1 MKGLLIDEE
10 EFQISPA
17 ITRQVTMF
25 ESGHKK
31 QEEEKL
37 HHNHQDQILLM

>member
-17 ITRQVTMF
+17 ITRQVLCLKWTQ
-25 ESGHKK
+25 K
-31 QEEEKL
+31 QEEESYPTTAKTKYF
-37 HHNHQDQILLM
+37 